1 MNLFI
6 LKLNAS
12 IIIMTLLRSL
22 ALVVISALL
31 IVSLSV
37 VTIGISANELLY
49 PGIYEKTFEKNNL
62 YDIAQEKILQQTGF
76 PQGTITKEEIK
87 SGINTLLSNI
97 FSYLRS
103 ETNELNL
110 KLSINQD
117 SIRSYLASQMSNLPA
132 CQAGMSLPNCR
143 PPGMTIMQLVDYTL
157 SQSSVNL
164 ADMSKIDLSQF
175 APQIKD
181 QLDSLRQIIKLFQN
195 LIFTLLLFSIILIAL
210 LILLARNHGLAKWL
224 GASLLVCGVIV
235 MIIGYLLPL
244 VLGNIINIAENQ
256 LSIIFKDIAAG
267 VAGTILLY
275 GALLFIVGLLFL
287 LYHFLS
293 TRKKSKKTNKK

>member
-1 MNLFI
+1 
-6 LKLNAS
+6 
-12 IIIMTLLRSL
+12 MTLLRSL